1 MAAATTGTCAAP
13 APSYRRRRDAL
24 LAALA
29 TILPSWQPIGV
40 AAGLHVVLRLP
51 SDVEDV
57 VVSQRL
63 ADHGIH
69 VPALSEYTRLGTYP
83 GLVIGYAA
91 TTPDRLRD
99 AVREIAAIVG

>member
-1 MAAATTGTCAAP
+1 
-13 APSYRRRRDAL
+13 
-24 LAALA
+24 
-29 TILPSWQPIGV
+29 V

-51 SDVEDV
+51 TVVDDA

-63 ADHGIH
+63 ADNGIH
-69 VPALSEYTRLGTYP
+69 VPALSGYTRLGTYP

-99 AVREIAAIVG
+99 AVREIATTIAQ

>member
-1 MAAATTGTCAAP
+1 VPT
-13 APSYRRRRDAL
+13 
-24 LAALA
+24 
-29 TILPSWQPIGV
+29 WQPIGV

-51 SDVEDV
+51 SGLDDT

-63 ADHGIH
+63 ADRGIH
-69 VPALSEYTRLGTYP
+69 APALSGYTQLGTHP

-99 AVREIAAIVG
+99 AVREIAAIAG